1 MESTC
6 RTGMREFKAARH
18 AAAAGRLAF
27 ALMLGPFA
35 FAAAQTDTDIQVR
48 SGGVGSDERAELM
61 AARGDYNLRLAFAST
76 RGPYVAGVD
85 VKLYQQRDGAYREV
99 YSGRPDGPW
108 FYARVRPGRYRV
120 EATHGGVTRTRELQ
134 VGVSQKAAQIVMQW
148 DVADDGR

>member
-1 MESTC
+1 MKSTY
-6 RTGMREFKAARH
+6 RIGTKEVKVARH
-18 AAAAGRLAF
+18 VAAAGRLAF

-85 VKLYQQRDGAYREV
+85 VKLYQQRDGVYREI
-99 YSGRPDGPW
+99 YSGGPNGPW

-120 EATHGGVTRTRELQ
+120 EATYGGVTRTRELQ
-134 VGVSQKAAQIVMQW
+134 VGASQKAAQIVMQW